1 MNAQFKRGI
10 VELLVLKTVEE
21 RPRSS
26 FEVIEVL
33 SEAVDV
39 NENTIYPILR
49 RLSKQGYFDIEKD
62 HSDIGAP
69 RKVYTITKEGE
80 ERLAEFEREWETFL
94 QNVLKILGGKRYG

>member
-10 VELLVLKTVEE
+10 VELLVLKTVEK

-26 FEVIEVL
+26 FEVIEAL

-62 HSDIGAP
+62 RSDIGAP
-69 RKVYTITKEGE
+69 RKIYTITKAGQ
-80 ERLAEFEREWETFL
+80 ERLIEFEKEWESFL
-94 QNVLKILGGKRYG
+94 ENVLKILGGEEDA